1 MINRDRRCVH
11 VVPDAFLGEVIV
23 SWFATHGIDAEVMDG
38 GTNGGLEGITFMMPG
53 PSYKGIEVWVLNPA
67 DIERAIALLGEK
79 ASEVAA
85 LSAERRMRTG
95 SIEATC
101 DECGRV
107 TPFPAARAGRTESC
121 PQCHRYID
129 VPDPDAPV
137 DDDSWRAREETDP
150 PE

>member
-1 MINRDRRCVH
+1 M
-11 VVPDAFLGEVIV
+11 
-23 SWFATHGIDAEVMDG
+23 
-38 GTNGGLEGITFMMPG
+38 
-53 PSYKGIEVWVLNPA
+53 LNPA

-150 PE
+150 LQ